1 MDGHGNSERTWK
13 VREKSGSLK
22 IKGYNSLQTITYSV
36 HWGKA
41 LLSEFHMG

>member
-1 MDGHGNSERTWK
+1 MAMEIQKELG
-13 VREKSGSLK
+13 KSGSLK
-22 IKGYNSLQTITYSV
+22 MNGYGSLQKNIYSV